1 MTVRVTRAVAGR
13 RAVLPRMQGVM
24 VLWIR
29 CVGQLADTEIPRLA
43 DARLA
48 ARWYTIA
55 ACSAL
60 DQGQW
65 PRVLV
70 EEKGINEMA
79 SRALKRILLVG
90 GVLVVTA
97 ILLLLSRWVALSS
110 WVWAAFLGSAG
121 LGAFG
126 LYLSDRSDRS
136 MLVTAYLSGAIA
148 GLVAL
153 VPPGYLRDEAI
164 ALYVLLSVALP
175 LLVISFRDRTRW
187 WALIPA
193 YPLLVISAI
202 VGLSGSGLL
211 SDDLLSAGVAFAIAI
226 PFFLI
231 YARNRRQWWALGP
244 GCALTAAGLC
254 LSFWVPWHS
263 VRSDI
268 MAGDDAAYIA
278 ALALLVVGVWILA
291 RATRARST
299 G

>member
-1 MTVRVTRAVAGR
+1 MRALHPGDI
-13 RAVLPRMQGVM
+13 
-24 VLWIR
+24 LWIR
-29 CVGQLADTEIPRLA
+29 ALSGTE
-43 DARLA
+43 
-48 ARWYTIA
+48 W
-55 ACSAL
+55 
-60 DQGQW
+60 QW

-70 EEKGINEMA
+70 EEKGVDEVS
-79 SRALKRILLVG
+79 SRAKRRILLVG
-90 GVLVVTA
+90 GVFIITGVLV
-97 ILLLLSRWVALSS
+97 LLNRWVALST
-110 WVWAAFLGSAG
+110 WVWASFLGSAG
-121 LGAFG
+121 LGALG
-126 LYLSDRSDRS
+126 LYLCDRYDGS

-164 ALYVLLSVALP
+164 ALYVLLAIALP
-175 LLVISFRDRTRW
+175 LLVVFVRDPARW
-187 WALIPA
+187 WVLIPA
-193 YPLLVISAI
+193 YPLLVISAV

-211 SDDLLSAGVAFAIAI
+211 SDDLISAGVAFAIAI

-268 MAGDDAAYIA
+268 IAGDTAADVA
-278 ALALLVVGVWILA
+278 ALALLIVGVWILA
-291 RATRARST
+291 RATRARSA